1 MTQIQSY
8 NPFLV
13 FSNQLEAL
21 LEKAK
26 LDDNPALFLY
36 QNGGRNI
43 IFMLEG
49 LTRLHEKAFESK
61 KMEVWY
67 ERFKTL
73 EDMIGQIDYLDIF
86 RKKFEKENTLDAK
99 ELAGLSKKADKAIE
113 ELNKTLKKKGWLDQ
127 KMLKFD
133 QFILKCKFKY
143 DEKYQAQI
151 VKTYKKEI
159 QKIIEFANKI
169 HFNITEVETELHE
182 MRRKLRWLSIYSQ
195 ALSGY
200 FVLDKMK
207 SNPTWSKQYMTEEI
221 IQSPFIAL
229 PKKVADLP
237 VIYLDYHCFVALSY
251 VISTFGKLKD
261 NGLQNI
267 VLEHDLH
274 FSKNK
279 VMTILGDKY
288 VSEVT
293 ILAQGSMLLKTF
305 FGHKILENL
314 VKKEIKKEVKK
325 ESLPKVKKTKDS

>member
-1 MTQIQSY
+1 MTQNHSY

-13 FSNQLEAL
+13 FSNQLETL
-21 LEKAK
+21 FEKGK
-26 LDDNPALFLY
+26 TEENPALYLY

-49 LTRLHEKAFESK
+49 LTRLHVKAFESK
-61 KMEVWY
+61 KMVVWF
-67 ERFKTL
+67 ERFKLL
-73 EDMIGQIDYLDIF
+73 EDLIGQIDYLDAF
-86 RKKFEKENTLDAK
+86 KNKFEKEKVLEAK
-99 ELAGLSKKADKAIE
+99 ELAGLSKKTEKAIE
-113 ELNKTLKKKGWLDQ
+113 ELNKVLRKKGWFEQ

-133 QFILKCKFKY
+133 EFILKCKFKY
-143 DEKYQAQI
+143 DEKYQVKI
-151 VKTYKKEI
+151 VKTYKKEA

-182 MRRKLRWLSIYSQ
+182 MRRKLRWLSIYPQ

-200 FVLDKMK
+200 FVLDKIK
-207 SNPTWSKQYMTEEI
+207 TNPTWSKMYMTDEI
-221 IQSPFIAL
+221 IQSPFNNL

-237 VIYLDYHCFVALSY
+237 TINLDYHCFIALSY
-251 VISTFGKLKD
+251 VISTLGKLKD

-267 VLEHDLH
+267 VLEHELH

-279 VMTILGDKY
+279 VMSILGDTY
-288 VSEVT
+288 ISEVS

-314 VKKEIKKEVKK
+314 VKPSIKKETKIESTPKVKVKK
-325 ESLPKVKKTKDS
+325 ES